1 VIKYTPSDHPDREP
15 LEKVYENLMEIVNM
29 VNERTRQVENVQRLI
44 KLQKTIAN
52 PDVRNMHT
60 TRNAHVAYALMRHTR
75 G

>member
-1 VIKYTPSDHPDREP
+1 MIKYTPSDHPDREP

-52 PDVRNMHT
+52 PDVRL
-60 TRNAHVAYALMRHTR
+60 TRNTHTSHTHTHSCDTR